1 MRDILNLIA
10 TCGIIILI
18 GLMCK
23 GTIENQFTSQTL
35 QHDSP
40 MVLDEVVEL
49 PEPKKVEQPE
59 VPEVRL
65 VSFRDEFAVKPLIR
79 NLTEEEWQLLES
91 ISIAEAGNQ
100 DVEGVALVMLTV
112 LNRVEKTGASVRG
125 IIFAPNQFYTAG
137 MRGGNALSNEARELV
152 SCGWD
157 ESQGCLYFCS
167 TGWNYYGDEHLFKH
181 GGHWFSK

>member
-18 GLMCK
+18 GLAVK
-23 GTIENQFTSQTL
+23 GTIENQFTPQTL

-49 PEPKKVEQPE
+49 PEPQKVEHE
-59 VPEVRL
+59 IPEVRL
-65 VSFRDEFAVKPLIR
+65 ASFSDPFAVKPLIR

-112 LNRVEKTGASVRG
+112 LNRVENSGASVRG
-125 IIFAPNQFYTAG
+125 TIFAPNQFYTAG
-137 MRGGNALSNEARELV
+137 MSGGNELSAEARKLV
-152 SCGWD
+152 RYGWD

-167 TGWNYYGDEHLFKH
+167 TGWNFYGDTHLFKH
-181 GGHWFSK
+181 QDHWFSK